1 MKHFLLILSGLF
13 IFVFLSQSAETEFV
27 ESYSLVSAKSSMKIV
42 GTSNVHDWEMTL
54 KNIDCYGT
62 IINYGNNVIKLKN
75 AILKTNVKEINSQYD
90 LMDKIAHGAMKVK
103 EFPVIS
109 FKAFNTKKLS
119 ENNQTVNGQIIGDLL
134 ISGVSKQKTIS
145 VEARILNDEM
155 VSISGNVPVNM
166 TDFGITPPKYM
177 MGALKTDDE
186 VHVIFYLTFKK
197 I

>member
-1 MKHFLLILSGLF
+1 
-13 IFVFLSQSAETEFV
+13 
-27 ESYSLVSAKSSMKIV
+27 MKIV

-75 AILKTNVKEINSQYD
+75 AILKTNVKDINSQYD
-90 LMDKIAHGAMKVK
+90 LMDKIAHGAMEAK

-119 ENNQTVNGQIIGDLL
+119 ENNQSVNGQIIGDLL

-155 VSISGNVPVNM
+155 VSISGNVPVKM
-166 TDFGITPPKYM
+166 TDFGIKPPKYM

-186 VHVIFYLTFKK
+186 VHIIFHLTFTKSGL
-197 I
+197 